1 MRGRCGALARGALLG
16 KVYARHQ
23 AADGE
28 EIHGQPAE
36 EARKGMQDKAG
47 GVRGKP
53 RLSQEQAKVPVSAVR
68 CTVSFH
74 PACPVLV

>member
-1 MRGRCGALARGALLG
+1 MALSREARSSEKFMHGIKLPMAKKYLG
-16 KVYARHQ
+16 NLS
-23 AADGE
+23 
-28 EIHGQPAE
+28 E
-36 EARKGMQDKAG
+36 EARKGIQDKAG

-53 RLSQEQAKVPVSAVR
+53 RPSQEQAKVPVSAVR